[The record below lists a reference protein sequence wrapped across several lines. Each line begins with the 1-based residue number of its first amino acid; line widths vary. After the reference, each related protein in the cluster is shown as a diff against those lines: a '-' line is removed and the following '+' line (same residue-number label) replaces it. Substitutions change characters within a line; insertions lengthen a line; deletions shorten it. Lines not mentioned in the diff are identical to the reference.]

1 MKGGACTLSDGGL
14 IKKSFTGRSDQKTI
28 LESMLKIAKLR
39 NPQYNDLTEN
49 DMLYVILEAVS
60 YAISGLNYASD
71 KNYLGLNPKTA
82 DTESAKANL
91 ISSYGGSLDFF
102 RGSYGYIKAYLKP
115 DYEQFAVIKK
125 YTTVTDDNG
134 VLYYVYKDTMIGP
147 GTILQDIEKDKKYIL
162 IPIRQGEVKTLE
174 FAKNSVIDD
183 RLLIEDA
190 DTEISGPAYESFT
203 VENQGVWTQVE
214 DVFFEYA
221 NTTTGGNQAK
231 LYSIGKE
238 LDRMPVIEFITNW
251 QDTLNIYQNDNFK
264 ITYCVTK
271 GEGAVL
277 ADNQNVKLDNPN
289 IESAISYQSIKGGYT
304 PSYDLNIQMN
314 QAIQE
319 SRTMWTAITIEDFQ
333 ILSRENP
340 DVMASKVYDI
350 DNDKMS
356 AGIEKYLKD
365 IGEEPLKPWQILVS
379 FVGYDGDIPNSFLV
393 KEVMDLLNDRKINV
407 FTLRY
412 IEPTIIS
419 INYNVKIQTI
429 GDSIIVEKSEVESI
443 IQKLYQNVERFGQ
456 LPVSDSKI
464 ISQIQNISDS
474 IYSVEV
480 ERNATDI
487 INPFS
492 FSKLGKVTLE
502 LEVI

>member
-1 MKGGACTLSDGGL
+1 MSDSQL
-14 IKKSFTGRSDQKTI
+14 IKKSFTGRSDQKTL

-60 YAISGLNYASD
+60 YAVSGLNYSSD

-82 DTESAKANL
+82 DTESAKANI

-102 RGSYGYIKAYLKP
+102 RGSYGYAKAYLKP
-115 DYEQFAVIKK
+115 DYEQYSIISK
-125 YTTVTDDNG
+125 YTVVKDEND
-134 VLYYVYKDTMIGP
+134 VKYYVYKDTMIG
-147 GTILQDIEKDKKYIL
+147 GTGNIITEKESGKKYIL
-162 IPIRQGEVKTLE
+162 IPIRQGDVKVME
-174 FAKNSVIDD
+174 FDKTSVIDD
-183 RLLIEDA
+183 RLLIEEK
-190 DTEISGPAYESFT
+190 DTESSGAAYESFT
-203 VENQGVWTQVE
+203 IENQGVWKQVD

-231 LYSIGKE
+231 LYSISKE
-238 LDRMPVIEFITNW
+238 LDRMPVIQFITNW
-251 QDTLNIYQNDNFK
+251 KDTLNIYQNDNFK

-271 GEGAVL
+271 GEGNVL
-277 ADNQNVKLDNPN
+277 AENQNLKIDNPN
-289 IESAISYQSIKGGYT
+289 IESAVSYQTVKGGYT
-304 PSYDLNIQMN
+304 PSYDLKIQMN

-356 AGIEKYLKD
+356 SAIGKYLKD

-412 IEPTIIS
+412 IEPTIVN
-419 INYNVKIQTI
+419 INYDVKIQTI
-429 GDSIIVEKSEVESI
+429 GDSIVVELSEVEKI
-443 IQKLYQNVERFGQ
+443 INRLYQNVERFGQ
-456 LPVSDSKI
+456 LPVADSKI
-464 ISQIQNISDS
+464 VAQIQNISDS
-474 IYSVEV
+474 IYSVSVNRSE
-480 ERNATDI
+480 TDI
-487 INPFS
+487 IGPFS
-492 FSKLGKVTLE
+492 FSKLGKISLE